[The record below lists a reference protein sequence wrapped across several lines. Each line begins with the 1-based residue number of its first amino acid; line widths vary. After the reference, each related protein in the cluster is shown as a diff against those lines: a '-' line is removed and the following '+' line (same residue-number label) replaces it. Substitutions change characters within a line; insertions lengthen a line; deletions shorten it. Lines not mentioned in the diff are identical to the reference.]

1 MRREVWPRASPGP
14 PPVPRL
20 PLPPVPPAD
29 PAPAPAAAP
38 AGALEV
44 EVLLQEASSM
54 LCFDA
59 EPLLG
64 QDLLA
69 GAANE
74 CLVYQQR

>member
-1 MRREVWPRASPGP
+1 
-14 PPVPRL
+14 
-20 PLPPVPPAD
+20 
-29 PAPAPAAAP
+29 
-38 AGALEV
+38 V
-44 EVLLQEASSM
+44 EVLLQESAEL